1 MSTLGETVCAPDL
14 YVGMGPT
21 SGVRAAALQEVF
33 HACAIPSLA
42 HVLSEWAWVPQT
54 KAMGE
59 VLEHVLLLLV

>member
-42 HVLSEWAWVPQT
+42 HVLSE
-54 KAMGE
+54 
-59 VLEHVLLLLV
+59 